1 MKEVITMLLTALVT
15 YFFTRKQM
23 DMSDKRKAY
32 SEYLIGLQNYINN
45 ADFKLFQEVTNK
57 MLLFASERTAKL
69 VNQYFIYASTKSSIS
84 LSAKEHEKAH
94 DEIIKSMRRDLGFIK
109 NNVGRCAL
117 YRYDESMAKNT
128 NKK

>member
-1 MKEVITMLLTALVT
+1 MGKVITILLTAIVT

-45 ADFKLFQEVTNK
+45 SDFKLFQEVTNK
-57 MLLFASERTAKL
+57 MILFASERTAKL
-69 VNQYFIYASTKSSIS
+69 VNQYFIDASTKSGTS
-84 LSAKEHEKAH
+84 LSAQEHENAH
-94 DEIIKSMRRDLGFIK
+94 NEIIKSMRRDLGFIK
-109 NNVGRCAL
+109 NNIGQCAL
-117 YRYDESMAKNT
+117 YRYDEHLAHNI